1 MAEGGKKVTVAVTS
15 CNKEKLEAVDSA
27 FASDLQRSI
36 TKRPYFYVHLVLTR
50 RGLVEHFLW

>member
-1 MAEGGKKVTVAVTS
+1 MAEGGKKITVAVTS

-50 RGLVEHFLW
+50 RGLEHFL